1 MRGSDY
7 AELRAFAT
15 IADKGNFARAAA
27 ELRISASTLSQT
39 IRKLEERLG
48 VRLFNRTTRSVA
60 LTDAG
65 GRLLNRLRPAL
76 MEMQAAV
83 EEVMTLRDTPAG
95 TLRVHAPRQAAITFI
110 EPVLGLFHRRHPDIV
125 LDVAID
131 DAVIDIVE
139 AGFDVGI
146 RLGELLERDVIAFK
160 LGGNLREIPLAAPSY
175 LDARGN
181 PKTPSDLH
189 DHSCIN
195 WRPPGSGRLYNWRFG
210 KDGEWFEVAVK
221 GPLVVSHRDLAFDA
235 AVQGIGIAFG
245 MEHRAQALIRERK
258 LVPLLAGWCPPI
270 PGWHI
275 YYPKQRH
282 TSLALRA
289 FVDFLRHSLAAG
301 GAKAVRR
308 KRD

>member
-15 IADKGNFARAAA
+15 IADKGNFTRAAA
-27 ELRISASTLSQT
+27 ELRISASNLSQT
-39 IRKLEERLG
+39 IRNLEERLG

-65 GRLLNRLRPAL
+65 WRLLKRLRPAL
-76 MEMQAAV
+76 IEMQVAV
-83 EEVMTLRDTPAG
+83 EEVMSLRDTPAG
-95 TLRVHAPRQAAITFI
+95 TLRVHSPRQAAITFI
-110 EPVLGLFHRRHPDIV
+110 EPVLGEFHRRYPDIM

-146 RLGELLERDVIAFK
+146 RLGELLEQDVVAFK
-160 LGGNLREIPLAAPSY
+160 LGENLREIPVAAPGY
-175 LDARGN
+175 LRTCGH

-195 WRPPGSGRLYNWRFG
+195 WRPPGGKRLYNWRFG
-210 KDGEWFEVAVK
+210 KNGEWFEVAVK
-221 GPLVVSHRDLAFDA
+221 GPIVVSHRDLAFSA
-235 AVQGIGIAFG
+235 AVQGMGIAFG
-245 MEHRAQALIRERK
+245 MEHRAQALIRKRK
-258 LVPLLAGWCPPI
+258 LVPLLDEWCPPI

-275 YYPKQRH
+275 YYPKQRYN
-282 TSLALRA
+282 SPALHA
-289 FVDFLRHSLAAG
+289 FVDFLRHSLTPG
-301 GAKAVRR
+301 KTVLQKGV
-308 KRD
+308 